1 MAKINQSNVDG
12 LSFEIGRKLKEL
24 RNDRGLTQKGLAAAI
39 HGGVDY
45 TYIGKIERG
54 QQLPSLKVLQG
65 ISETLTVPIDY
76 FLRDE
81 SETIVYVTCGVD
93 MGDFVRNEKGRELI
107 KALKQLH
114 PHDIPL
120 IIEIIRILARHRDM
134 EAEEKLGDPL
144 LPHGDLMLATKNNSV
159 LRKSKY

>member
-1 MAKINQSNVDG
+1 
-12 LSFEIGRKLKEL
+12 
-24 RNDRGLTQKGLAAAI
+24 LTQKGLAAAI

>member
-1 MAKINQSNVDG
+1 
-12 LSFEIGRKLKEL
+12 
-24 RNDRGLTQKGLAAAI
+24 
-39 HGGVDY
+39 
-45 TYIGKIERG
+45 
-54 QQLPSLKVLQG
+54 
-65 ISETLTVPIDY
+65 
-76 FLRDE
+76 
-81 SETIVYVTCGVD
+81 

-134 EAEEKLGDPL
+134 EVEQNLGDSL
-144 LPHGDLMLATKNNSV
+144 LPPGDLMLATKKNSV